1 MDKNNVEKL
10 KTWEYE
16 HPSNIYKKGDL
27 VAIEN
32 GFTHI
37 FPFYAI
43 SEKANVIVENVVL
56 CSRLTKW
63 SSYFCDGH
71 PSEYISCEGLR
82 FATNEEIRIYNL
94 TKAGFKKESKRCEI
108 IHCKKYNDCKI
119 VKEL

>member
-1 MDKNNVEKL
+1 MNRNNAKKW

-16 HPSNIYKKGDL
+16 HSSNIYKKGDL

-43 SEKANVIVENVVL
+43 TERANVIVEDVVL
-56 CSRLTKW
+56 CSRLIKW

-71 PSEYISCEGLR
+71 PAEYISCAGLR
-82 FATNEEIRIYNL
+82 FATDEEIKIYNS
-94 TKAGFKKESKRCEI
+94 TKAGFKKDSKRCEI
-108 IHCKKYNDCKI
+108 IHCKKYKYCKI
-119 VKEL
+119 R